1 MQAPPP
7 PACHCTDFGG
17 DPAAVH
23 PGGPCPWPKLD
34 RCPDCDADPLIA
46 CSFFNLASA
55 NGGEQCPAFGLRVLV
70 CLRLRH
76 SKVLA
81 VTDNSVQDAARA
93 LGIGDLP
100 VMCRQRLK
108 DCVRARRN
116 DGALPIELESAA
128 DTFYL
133 RRAELPWR
141 IMLTPADDATAVSMA
156 ALDALLHG
164 RQPHQPTDQPQT
176 ELELLKAQM
185 AALQASMES
194 LLRAANQNAAQ
205 SGTRAAE
212 DARATSQLLG
222 GLQAPGS
229 SLAGA
234 GAPQILN
241 LGLNTGAGSTTFN
254 YGLLSHQQP
263 VAMDPQRLQLL
274 RAAGLTD
281 AQIAAAMSAG
291 QQQPQRHLPE
301 WRVMTEGTN
310 PLCLANV
317 LVPEAQRGG
326 RQITARTQLYDSI
339 RGVWLK
345 YMHCYTVAMQPEH
358 FPATQL
364 ADLIALYKDT
374 IAALNDRLRLF
385 TPTLDAALVPFVPAP
400 DVAFEA
406 TLGSVF
412 RAAGDIRTGLV
423 AWEKA
428 HQTMVDSVC
437 SIRGD
442 RLSWPAAFADPNVQ
456 LELLRGRV
464 ATAPPNN
471 GVNKS
476 KRASGASGGNNRN
489 AATSAEYCNNWNNKR
504 GPCKDG
510 PQCQRVHKCST
521 CGGDHRVLEHPQ

>member
-1 MQAPPP
+1 MSGLWFAR
-7 PACHCTDFGG
+7 
-17 DPAAVH
+17 
-23 PGGPCPWPKLD
+23 PCLP
-34 RCPDCDADPLIA
+34 
-46 CSFFNLASA
+46 SAS
-55 NGGEQCPAFGLRVLV
+55 
-70 CLRLRH
+70 H

-81 VTDNSVQDAARA
+81 VTDNSIQDAARA
-93 LGIGDLP
+93 LGIGDLSA
-100 VMCRQRLK
+100 VGRQRLK
-108 DCVRARRN
+108 DRVRARRN
-116 DGALPIELESAA
+116 DGALPNELESAA

-156 ALDALLHG
+156 ALEALLHG
-164 RQPHQPTDQPQT
+164 RPPQQPTEQPPT

-194 LLRAANQNAAQ
+194 LLRVANQNAAQ
-205 SGTRAAE
+205 SDSRAAD
-212 DARATSQLLG
+212 DARVASQFLG
-222 GLQAPGS
+222 GLHAPGS
-229 SLAGA
+229 SVAGA
-234 GAPQILN
+234 GAPHILN
-241 LGLNTGAGSTTFN
+241 LGLNTGSTTFN
-254 YGLLSHQQP
+254 YGQPSNHQHSA
-263 VAMDPQRLQLL
+263 AMDPQRLQLL

-345 YMHCYTVAMQPEH
+345 YMHCYTAAVQPEH

-385 TPTLDAALVPFVPAP
+385 TPTLDAALAPFIPVP
-400 DVAFEA
+400 DVVFETSLA
-406 TLGSVF
+406 SVF

-456 LELLRGRV
+456 LELLRGRFT
-464 ATAPPNN
+464 AAPPST
-471 GVNKS
+471 GANKS
-476 KRASGASGGNNRN
+476 KRASGASGGNSRN
-489 AATSAEYCNNWNNKR
+489 GATNVEYCNNWNNKR
-504 GPCKDG
+504 GQCKDG

-521 CGGDHRVLEHPQ
+521 CGGDHRMLEHPQ